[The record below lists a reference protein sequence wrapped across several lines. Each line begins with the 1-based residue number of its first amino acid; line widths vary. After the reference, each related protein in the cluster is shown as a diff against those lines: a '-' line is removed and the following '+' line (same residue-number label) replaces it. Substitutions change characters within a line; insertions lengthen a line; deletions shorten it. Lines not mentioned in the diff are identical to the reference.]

1 MKKTAIALVM
11 LICLLT
17 GALLPALAEMD
28 APRPA
33 VTDAPGAEEKPTEE
47 AELPEKDEVPAEP
60 KATEAPR
67 EENKREAP
75 AEPDEAPAE
84 PKATEAPRG
93 GDGRRN
99 FAVPKA
105 GEKPDAPAE
114 EPGAFESLE
123 PLQPHGHPGAAHGKR
138 HHGEDGPK
146 AGPDAGRRPGAG
158 RGPHHEAP
166 HCRRCDPER
175 SRPHCHGCPFAHK
188 CPGRQDSR
196 PVGPQPDEQLE
207 RETRREAA
215 EKKMSLPLGPGTII

>member
-47 AELPEKDEVPAEP
+47 AELPEKDE
-60 KATEAPR
+60 
-67 EENKREAP
+67 
-75 AEPDEAPAE
+75 APAE

-114 EPGAFESLE
+114 ESGAFESLE
-123 PLQPHGHPGAAHGKR
+123 PQQPHGHPSAAHGKR

-166 HCRRCDPER
+166 HCRRCEPER
-175 SRPHCHGCPFAHK
+175 RRPHC
-188 CPGRQDSR
+188 PGWTRESSFESTPERKIPSGFCFPSRQ
-196 PVGPQPDEQLE
+196 VVNL
-207 RETRREAA
+207 
-215 EKKMSLPLGPGTII
+215 L

>member
-33 VTDAPGAEEKPTEE
+33 VTDAPGA
-47 AELPEKDEVPAEP
+47 
-60 KATEAPR
+60 
-67 EENKREAP
+67 
-75 AEPDEAPAE
+75 
-84 PKATEAPRG
+84 
-93 GDGRRN
+93 
-99 FAVPKA
+99 

-123 PLQPHGHPGAAHGKR
+123 PPQPHGHPGAAHGKR

-196 PVGPQPDEQLE
+196 PAGPQPDEQLE

>member
-33 VTDAPGAEEKPTEE
+33 VTDAPGVEEKPTEE
-47 AELPEKDEVPAEP
+47 AELPEKDEV
-60 KATEAPR
+60 
-67 EENKREAP
+67 
-75 AEPDEAPAE
+75 PAE

-114 EPGAFESLE
+114 EPGTFESLE
-123 PLQPHGHPGAAHGKR
+123 PPQPHGHPGAAHGKR
-138 HHGEDGPK
+138 HHGEDGPN

-166 HCRRCDPER
+166 HCRRCEPED
-175 SRPHCHGCPFAHK
+175 G
-188 CPGRQDSR
+188 GRIALAVR
-196 PVGPQPDEQLE
+196 MRTNAPDG
-207 RETRREAA
+207 RTGTPPNRCRTCCRNVSPAGKRR
-215 EKKMSLPLGPGTII
+215 KRK

>member
-1 MKKTAIALVM
+1 MKKLAIALVA
-11 LICLLT
+11 LTCLLT

-47 AELPEKDEVPAEP
+47 AELPEKDEVA
-60 KATEAPR
+60 
-67 EENKREAP
+67 
-75 AEPDEAPAE
+75 AE

-114 EPGAFESLE
+114 EPGAFESPE
-123 PLQPHGHPGAAHGKR
+123 PPQPHGHPGAAHGKR

-166 HCRRCDPER
+166 HCRRCEPER
-175 SRPHCHGCPFAHK
+175 RRPHCPGCPYAHE
-188 CPGRQDSR
+188 CPGRQDR
-196 PVGPQPDEQLE
+196 DAAEPLPDVLPE
-207 RETRREAA
+207 REPRWEAA
-215 EKKMSLPLGPGTII
+215 EKEMTLLLDPGIII